1 MGKKL
6 WNSGFATSFCTLHI
20 FRMPEIS
27 DVSAEFLQG
36 KASAFRQNIFNE
48 QIQKNCC

>member
-6 WNSGFATSFCTLHI
+6 WNSGFATSFCTLYI

-27 DVSAEFLQG
+27 DVSAECLQG
-36 KASAFRQNIFNE
+36 KAGDFRENI
-48 QIQKNCC
+48 